1 MSQKAIRSELEAVG
15 LNGEIAENNAMG
27 GYSGGQKVK
36 VVLAAALWNNPQVLV
51 LDEPTNYLDREALGG
66 LAVAIREWAGAV
78 LIISHNQEF
87 INALCP
93 EIWNVEN
100 GRIVSK
106 MRTDIASENFAD
118 SNPNTPAGT
127 EPNSAAPSAP
137 GSAAPSAPASAAP
150 SAPASAAPSDDEDMS
165 KLKAKKGK
173 KKMTRNEKKAQ
184 EERRRLRLN
193 RWLQYGG
200 EREPDTDDE

>member
-1 MSQKAIRSELEAVG
+1 
-15 LNGEIAENNAMG
+15 MG
-27 GYSGGQKVK
+27 
-36 VVLAAALWNNPQVLV
+36 NPQVLV

-106 MRTDIASENFAD
+106 IRTDIASENFAD

-137 GSAAPSAPASAAP
+137 ASAAP
-150 SAPASAAPSDDEDMS
+150 SAPASATPSDDEDMS

-193 RWLQYGG
+193 RWLQYG
-200 EREPDTDDE
+200 